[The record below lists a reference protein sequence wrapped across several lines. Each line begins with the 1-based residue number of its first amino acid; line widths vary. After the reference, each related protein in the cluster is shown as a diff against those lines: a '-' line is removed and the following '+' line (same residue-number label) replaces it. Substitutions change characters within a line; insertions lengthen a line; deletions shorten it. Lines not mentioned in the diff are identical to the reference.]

1 MPPHT
6 ATVLKN
12 AMVTRDNFM
21 VSSSAEPQQM
31 TAKLMRPMICQLL
44 QDDIRSFAELLSLPS
59 DLVPVSR
66 QAVI

>member
-1 MPPHT
+1 
-6 ATVLKN
+6 
-12 AMVTRDNFM
+12 
-21 VSSSAEPQQM
+21 M